1 MNAAGFAIV
10 VLNRLEDVRNLAI
23 SSSSAMTSGSP
34 EASMFATYDFDDI
47 VDNSRRNILSIKSSN
62 GMPFVCAV

>member
-1 MNAAGFAIV
+1 
-10 VLNRLEDVRNLAI
+10 
-23 SSSSAMTSGSP
+23 
-34 EASMFATYDFDDI
+34 MFATYDFDDI